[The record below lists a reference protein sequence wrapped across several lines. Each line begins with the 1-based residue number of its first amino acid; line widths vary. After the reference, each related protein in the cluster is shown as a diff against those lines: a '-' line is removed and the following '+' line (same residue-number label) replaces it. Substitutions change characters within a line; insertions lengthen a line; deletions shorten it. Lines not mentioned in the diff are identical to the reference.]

1 MQIFR
6 DLIPTTENTAVA
18 LGYFDGVHLG
28 HQRVIE
34 QAVSCKKQGLTP
46 VVFTFSH
53 TPKKGDGLLQL
64 LTVQQRTERLKALG
78 IEILYIIDF
87 QQVKGLTPE
96 EFVEKVLKNVF
107 NAKKVFCGFNYHFG
121 KNGAGDSET
130 LKALCSQH
138 NIEASVTDPVI
149 MDTKV
154 ISSTLIRKLL
164 KKGDIEK
171 ANKYLG
177 YDFGYYSVAVKGN
190 QIGTKISTPT
200 INQQITDDMITPKF
214 GVYASV
220 VTIDG
225 VGYIGVSN
233 VGVKPTISG
242 NNAPLCETWMPEYTG
257 GDLYG
262 KTIETRLKIFI
273 RGEKKFDSLEKLK
286 NAIQQDGKTALNIL
300 K

>member
-28 HQRVIE
+28 HQNVLAQAIE
-34 QAVSCKKQGLTP
+34 CKKQGLTP
-46 VVFTFSH
+46 AVFTFSR

-64 LTVQQRTERLKALG
+64 LTVEQRTARLEQLG

-87 QQVKGLTPE
+87 QQVKELSPE
-96 EFVEKVLKNVF
+96 EFVEKILKKVF

-121 KNGAGDSET
+121 KNGVGNSET
-130 LKALCSQH
+130 LQNLCENQ
-138 NIEASVTDPVI
+138 NIETYVADPVI
-149 MDTKV
+149 VDTNI

-177 YDFGYYSVAVKGN
+177 YDFGYYSTAVKGN
-190 QIGTKISTPT
+190 RIGTKLGTPT
-200 INQQITDDMITPKF
+200 INQNISDDMITPKF
-214 GVYASV
+214 GVYASK

-225 VGYIGVSN
+225 KTYTGVSN
-233 VGVKPTISG
+233 VGIKPTISG
-242 NNAPLCETWMPEYTG
+242 NNAPLCETWLPEYSG

-262 KTIETRLKIFI
+262 KTVDTRLKVFI
-273 RGEKKFDSLEKLK
+273 RGEKKFSDLEELK
-286 NAIQQDGKTALNIL
+286 SAIESDGKTAINIL